1 MDSPQAG
8 LKALGERV
16 QAALEAET
24 QPNEQLRIARTRLL
38 ECIASGNRR
47 QARAS
52 RTRRWSIGLAAAA
65 ALGLGATFALAALR
79 TVDAPLSYETSLGE
93 RAVGDVLEAGA
104 STPASV
110 TFSEGTRVLLQRG
123 TRARVLDT
131 HKRGARVLLEG
142 GALDVSVVHRE
153 HTRWLFEAGPFR
165 VLIKGTEFELGWD
178 PSRQQL
184 SLQMKSGKVEVSG
197 ACLPAPRLLA
207 HGAALRLSCES
218 APPQQPGDR
227 AQAAATAETPVAPAS
242 AASTPEAE
250 TTRAQ
255 NRPERAAATVAPSFE
270 ESCERASKAELVSWS
285 NRERLAGRSERA
297 RSALLALR
305 KRFPGSGEAQT
316 AAFTLGRMT
325 FEQADYGAAAR
336 WFSSYL
342 DEQPNGPLMGDAA
355 GRLIEA
361 HELQGNRS
369 AARRAAQAYLR
380 RFPDGPYAG
389 IASRILAK

>member
-24 QPNEQLRIARTRLL
+24 QPDEQLRLARAGLL
-38 ECIASGNRR
+38 ERLGGARR

-52 RTRRWSIGLAAAA
+52 RTQRWGVGLVAAA
-65 ALGLGATFALAALR
+65 ALALAALTVLGTFP
-79 TVDAPLSYETSLGE
+79 TVDAPLSFETSLGE
-93 RAVGDVLEAGA
+93 RAVGDVLEAST
-104 STPASV
+104 STPARV
-110 TFSEGTRVLLQRG
+110 TFSEGTHVLLQRG

-142 GALDVSVVHRE
+142 GALDVSVVHRAQ
-153 HTRWLFEAGPFR
+153 TRWLFEAGPFR
-165 VLIKGTEFELGWD
+165 VLVKGTAFELGWD

-197 ACLPAPRLLA
+197 ACLRAPRVLER
-207 HGAALRLSCES
+207 GAALQLSCEPA
-218 APPQQPGDR
+218 APQPGER
-227 AQAAATAETPVAPAS
+227 ARAATSASTPAPAS
-242 AASTPEAE
+242 ATTEPEARA
-250 TTRAQ
+250 TRAP
-255 NRPERAAATVAPSFE
+255 NPSDRTKVTPVAPSFE
-270 ESCERASKAELVSWS
+270 ESCERASKAELVRWA
-285 NRERLAGRSERA
+285 NRERLAGRGERA
-297 RSALLALR
+297 RGALLALR
-305 KRFPGSGEAQT
+305 KRFAGSSEAQT

-325 FEQADYGAAAR
+325 FEQADYAAAAR

-361 HELQGNRS
+361 YELQGNRS
-369 AARRAAQAYLR
+369 AARRAAQAYLS
-380 RFPDGPYAG
+380 RFPDGPYASK
-389 IASRILAK
+389 ATRILAE